1 MKPSHFKTLFW
12 IGVLIRLALLPLG
25 GDGVATQFFVPFL
38 SRATEQILA
47 NPWALGGS
55 PAEFPYGFA
64 LYFVHVLP
72 FKIFHLFAGF
82 VPAGTLALV
91 LLKLPLLGFDFLLFQ
106 NLKLL
111 FPKEQVRLLALYW
124 FNPVLLYIS
133 FVHGQLD
140 LVPMA
145 LLLVGLRLLT
155 RERIWAAS
163 LCYGASLASKFHV
176 AALLPF
182 IAAWIWNNDLPKAA
196 LKKLSVFFLT
206 GTAAVVAGYF
216 LPSTAGHGSYNTFGS
231 PEAHRL
237 LAAAIELSP
246 GTDLYLG
253 IIFVL
258 LLTAR
263 VCFSE
268 RITREGLFVGS
279 AVIMISLLLATNPM
293 PGWFFWCYPLIAISF
308 IAFPYAPIAVF
319 VAHWGFF
326 FLHYILVP
334 QFGRILG
341 TDSEKFLPGLSLT
354 LLQSAS
360 LALLVLIWVFAAK
373 THLPLGI
380 RLRPLAIGI
389 AGDSGAGKNRLT
401 EAILQL
407 FNQKEFLHVEGD
419 DYHKWERGHS
429 NWGSYTHLHPKANHL
444 PTMASNTSAL
454 LGGRAVFQSH
464 YDHSTGRFTK
474 PLRQSPKK
482 VVVIQ
487 GLHTFFLRAM
497 RKDFDLRVFL
507 APHYLIR
514 LGWKIDRDVNQRGHS
529 LEKVLNTMRNREID
543 SQRYIL
549 AQTSFADCVI
559 EYLPLQEVQ
568 EQEIINGK
576 RVPFAVRYNL
586 WNDSMSHVEALTD
599 LLKAEGLDAELS
611 IAESEL
617 EKMTLT
623 VRSFPDLGMVHGIAA
638 RLFPNPRL
646 ITRTRTTPSWR
657 DGIDGLHQLV
667 ILALLASQR
676 HYGTS
681 GRV

>member
-1 MKPSHFKTLFW
+1 MFW
-12 IGVLIRLALLPLG
+12 IGVLVRVALLPMG
-25 GDGVATQFFVPFL
+25 GAGVASQLFVPFL
-38 SRATEQILA
+38 NRAAEHIFA
-47 NPWALGGS
+47 NPWSLGGTPS
-55 PAEFPYGFA
+55 EFPYGFA
-64 LYFVHVLP
+64 LYFLHVLP
-72 FKIFHLFAGF
+72 FKLFHLVTSTAP
-82 VPAGTLALV
+82 VGTIAVV

-111 FPKEQVRLLALYW
+111 FPKEQFRLLALYW

-133 FVHGQLD
+133 FFHGQLD

-145 LLLVGLRLLT
+145 LFLVGLRLLT
-155 RERIWAAS
+155 RERILAAS
-163 LCYGASLASKFHV
+163 LCCCASLASKFHV
-176 AALLPF
+176 AALFPF
-182 IAAWIWNNDLPKAA
+182 IAAWIWNNDLPRVA
-196 LKKLSVFFLT
+196 LKKLSIFFLT
-206 GTAAVVAGYF
+206 GVAAIGLGYF
-216 LPSTAGHGSYNTFGS
+216 LPSTAGQGSYNTFGS

-237 LAAAIELSP
+237 LAASIELSP
-246 GTDLYLG
+246 GINLYLG

-258 LLTAR
+258 LLIAR

-268 RITREGLFVGS
+268 RITRDGLFVGS
-279 AVIMISLLLATNPM
+279 AVIMLSLLLATNPM
-293 PGWFFWCYPLIAISF
+293 PGWFFWCYPLIAVF
-308 IAFPYAPIAVF
+308 FVGFPYAPIIAFIGHWCVF
-319 VAHWGFF
+319 FVH
-326 FLHYILVP
+326 FLVIPHI
-334 QFGRILG
+334 GGMLG
-341 TDSEKFLPGLSLT
+341 ADAAKILPGLSLT
-354 LLQSAS
+354 LLQAAS

-380 RLRPLAIGI
+380 RLRPFAIGI

-401 EAILQL
+401 ESILQL
-407 FNQKEFLHVEGD
+407 FNQREFLHVEGD

-429 NWGSYTHLHPKANHL
+429 SWGSYTHLHPKANHL
-444 PTMASNTSAL
+444 PSMASNTSAL

-482 VVVIQ
+482 VVVVQ

-497 RKDFDLRVFL
+497 RKEFDLRVFL

-514 LGWKIDRDVNQRGHS
+514 LGWKIDRDVTQRGHS
-529 LEKVLNTMRNREID
+529 LEKVLTTMRKRELD

-559 EYLPLQEVQ
+559 EYLPLQDVQ
-568 EQEIINGK
+568 EQEIIDGK

-586 WNDSMSHVEALTD
+586 WNDSLSHVEALTE
-599 LLKAEGLDAELS
+599 LLRAEGLDAELS

-623 VRSFPDLGMVHGIAA
+623 VRSFPDLGKVHGIAA

-676 HYGTS
+676 QYGTT
-681 GRV
+681 GRA